1 VTTAPEDSAT
11 TAPNPGDANSSD
23 TQQAADGAALLR
35 SLATSIALL
44 PQVPAAE
51 GEERPEG
58 AIALPV
64 IEQDGRRY
72 IPVFTTEEAL
82 RAAGADPGTAV
93 RIPVVELAANWPSDD
108 VWLAVNPAS
117 EEGLGLPPDVVRAL
131 PVFAGQTG
139 NGHGAPDPTA
149 SPA

>member
-1 VTTAPEDSAT
+1 VTTAPEDGTT
-11 TAPNPGDANSSD
+11 TAPSPEEATSSD
-23 TQQAADGAALLR
+23 TQAADSAELLR

-44 PQVPAAE
+44 PQVPAAD

-139 NGHGAPDPTA
+139 NGHGPGPDPET
-149 SPA
+149 PPT